1 VAKDEWMQVTRDADP
16 EISPEEV
23 RRRVVWARRQGRPA
37 WLWPD
42 VSIDAWRSA
51 MADVERVIRIL
62 LADAPSTRLE
72 GDAPAIE
79 LAGYTS
85 GAGPLLGLWL
95 EQGRLQTSPAI
106 AVALTRHLAHNRA
119 RASSL
124 TQTAVEIV
132 RRLDDRGIR
141 TLVLKGAHTG
151 RTYFPEAGVRPASD
165 IDLLVADSDAAMAES
180 VMDGCG
186 LKFMGRSR
194 WESCWAPTAGV
205 SAPRSLTYVHAEDPW
220 SVDLHSSLNISA
232 GCGTPLAEFDLRH
245 PMASRS
251 RWSVDAKA
259 GVLDQP
265 LLLLHLATHAGVG
278 WQNLTL
284 LRQIELVLVIRRDFA
299 AGTLSWD
306 AFLELGS
313 KTGAIGYVYP
323 ALRLANRLAPGSV
336 PLSVLEICAASA
348 PQAVQRATAQL
359 TPATAQRI
367 DRNSIAEH
375 FMWAQGWRGRLRL
388 AARDLLPAD
397 RSWPEFRRIY
407 EERVWRLIRGRV
419 SQ

>member
-1 VAKDEWMQVTRDADP
+1 MAVMRDTDP
-16 EISPEEV
+16 EISPQEV

-42 VSIDAWRSA
+42 VSIGAWRSA
-51 MADVERVIRIL
+51 MMEVERVTRIL
-62 LADAPSTRLE
+62 LTDAPFARLE
-72 GDAPAIE
+72 GDAYAIE

-85 GAGPLLGLWL
+85 GVGPLLGLWL
-95 EQGRLQTSPAI
+95 EQGRLQTSPTVAI
-106 AVALTRHLAHNRA
+106 TLMRHLAHNRQ
-119 RASSL
+119 RTRNL
-124 TQTAVEIV
+124 THTAVEIV
-132 RRLDDRGIR
+132 GRLADRGIR
-141 TLVLKGAHTG
+141 SLVLKGAHTG
-151 RTYFPEAGVRPASD
+151 WTYFPEAGVRPASD
-165 IDLLVADSDAAMAES
+165 IDLLVADGDAPMAES
-180 VMDGCG
+180 VMDGYG
-186 LKFMGRSR
+186 LSFMSRSR
-194 WESCWAPTAGV
+194 WESCWTPSAGV

-232 GCGTPLAEFDLRH
+232 GWGTPLAGFDLHH

-251 RWSVDAKA
+251 RWSIDAKA

-284 LRQIELVLVIRRDFA
+284 LRQVELVLVIRKDFA
-299 AGTLSWD
+299 AGQLCWD
-306 AFLELGS
+306 AFVELGV

-323 ALRLANRLAPGSV
+323 ALRMANSLAPGCV
-336 PLSVLEICAASA
+336 PKSVLDICAASA
-348 PQAVQRATAQL
+348 PRAVRRALEPL

-367 DRNSIAEH
+367 DRNSMAEH

-388 AARDLLPAD
+388 ATRDLLPAD

-407 EERVWRLIRGRV
+407 EERAWRLIRGRV

>member
-1 VAKDEWMQVTRDADP
+1 MAVARDTDP
-16 EISPEEV
+16 EISPEDV

-42 VSIDAWRSA
+42 VSIGAWRSA
-51 MADVERVIRIL
+51 MVDVERVIRIL
-62 LADAPSTRLE
+62 LTDAPSARLE

-85 GAGPLLGLWL
+85 GVGPLLGLWL
-95 EQGRLQTSPAI
+95 EQGRLQTGPAI
-106 AVALTRHLAHNRA
+106 AVTLTRHLAHNRL
-119 RASSL
+119 RATKL

-132 RRLDDRGIR
+132 GRLGDQGIR
-141 TLVLKGAHTG
+141 ALVLKGAHTG
-151 RTYFPEAGVRPASD
+151 WSYFPEAGVRPASD
-165 IDLLVADSDAAMAES
+165 IDLLVADGDAAMAES
-180 VMDGCG
+180 VLDDYG
-186 LKFMGRSR
+186 LSFMGRSR
-194 WESCWAPTAGV
+194 WESCWAPSAGV
-205 SAPRSLTYVHAEDPW
+205 SAPRSLTYVHADDPW

-232 GCGTPLAEFDLRH
+232 GWGTPLAAFDLSD

-284 LRQIELVLVIRRDFA
+284 LRQVELVLVIRKDFA
-299 AGTLSWD
+299 AGTLSWH

-323 ALRLANRLAPGSV
+323 ALRLANKLAPGSV
-336 PLSVLEICAASA
+336 PQAVLEICAASA
-348 PQAVQRATAQL
+348 PRAVQRALARL
-359 TPATAQRI
+359 APATAQRI
-367 DRNSIAEH
+367 DRNSMAEH
-375 FMWAQGWRGRLRL
+375 FMWAEGWRGRLRL